1 MVTECFSFL
10 KLHTEEKGRSQ
21 IASECSKFEI
31 KFFAGLQLVPRGI
44 QGLVMVFLPERLDNR
59 GGWEKKGEWIVCHSY
74 RSSLIRGTMHL
85 CRHAIY
91 QSSESE

>member
-31 KFFAGLQLVPRGI
+31 KIFAGLQLVPRGI

-59 GGWEKKGEWIVCHSY
+59 GRVGEERRVDCLPFLSQLPHQRYDAS
-74 RSSLIRGTMHL
+74 M
-85 CRHAIY
+85 
-91 QSSESE
+91 